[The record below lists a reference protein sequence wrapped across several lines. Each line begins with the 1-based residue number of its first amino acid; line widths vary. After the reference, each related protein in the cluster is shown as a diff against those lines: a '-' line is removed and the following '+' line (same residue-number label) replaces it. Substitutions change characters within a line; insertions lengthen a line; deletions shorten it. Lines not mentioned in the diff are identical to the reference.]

1 MSSRV
6 ALVSAVDPY
15 PMDAG
20 KKVVLAGILEYLIER
35 VGRDNV
41 HYVMV
46 GGEARP
52 GFPVRLHPVAKPRPL
67 AAVGSALART
77 GTGRASLQESLLGT
91 RAVRREIHR
100 TLDLLAPATE
110 IYDTVRMAQHA
121 PERVATKQICY
132 LDDLFSERY
141 GSMLS
146 AARRF
151 PDVNVQPLGN
161 FAAHVPQVLRPLAE
175 HPVGQRGLLLLEQ
188 RLVRRSEDRTADRF
202 DATLLINEQEAGRLR
217 QRCGTAPGRIR
228 AIPPLLVP
236 RHPQQRREYRGAP
249 EFVFLGQLSLPH
261 NDDGLRDFLRRVWPL
276 VLAARPD
283 ARLRVVGRH
292 PLPPLRKLI
301 EQNAGSVTL
310 EGFVPDLSGLF
321 SGTAALINPLRFGSG
336 VKLKVIEALGAG
348 LPVVSTGVGADGV
361 DTGSDKGVLV
371 SDDAAGLAELLLSV
385 TDTGCNRRLSAAA
398 AEHFRARYS
407 REAVFACYDAAFALE
422 GASHRRHVPAVRPH
436 TRDAVELKLTP

>member
-1 MSSRV
+1 
-6 ALVSAVDPY
+6 
-15 PMDAG
+15 MDAG

-35 VGRDNV
+35 VGRENV

-46 GGEARP
+46 GGDTRP
-52 GFPVRLHPVAKPRPL
+52 DFPVRLHPVAKPHPL

-91 RAVRREIHR
+91 GAVRRDIHR

-121 PERVATKQICY
+121 PEDVATKQICY

-146 AARRF
+146 AAKRF

-175 HPVGQRGLLLLEQ
+175 HPVGQQALLRLEQ

-202 DATLLINEQEAGRLR
+202 DTTLLINEQEAGRLR
-217 QRCGTAPGRIR
+217 QRCGTAPGRIH
-228 AIPPLLVP
+228 AIPPLLAP
-236 RHPQQRREYRGAP
+236 RRPQTKREYRGAP
-249 EFVFLGQLSLPH
+249 DFVFLGQLSLPH

-292 PLPPLRKLI
+292 PLPALRESI
-301 EQNAGSVTL
+301 AQTSGSVTL

-321 SGTAALINPLRFGSG
+321 NGSAALINPLRFGSG
-336 VKLKVIEALGAG
+336 VKLKIIEALGAG
-348 LPVVSTGVGADGV
+348 VPVVSTRVGADGV
-361 DTGSDKGVLV
+361 ETGPGMGVLV
-371 SDDAAGLAELLLSV
+371 GDGDAGLAELLLSV
-385 TDTGCNRRLSAAA
+385 TDTRFNRRLSAEA
-398 AEHFRARYS
+398 AEHFSMRYS
-407 REAVFACYDAAFALE
+407 RRAVFDCYDAAFGFAPI
-422 GASHRRHVPAVRPH
+422 SRQRDVPAARVIGHQP
-436 TRDAVELKLTP
+436 VELRPTP